1 MFFGTPC
8 SKTIFF
14 VTTSNTLKYCYKVIF
29 IFPSFL
35 VITVPETILVSP
47 GKGLAKMRIPL
58 LVTESEQDT
67 NQEADLLNSYIL
79 ELK

>member
-1 MFFGTPC
+1 
-8 SKTIFF
+8 
-14 VTTSNTLKYCYKVIF
+14 
-29 IFPSFL
+29 
-35 VITVPETILVSP
+35 
-47 GKGLAKMRIPL
+47 MRIPL